1 MPQALPFVNHWL
13 PPLFVAALWLLS
25 RGCPHA
31 LVDQPEVNGP
41 RLDRRQMDRV
51 DKLVLET
58 MRKYRLP
65 GIAVG
70 IAGKDSLLYTRGYG
84 WANLK
89 EHIPVTERSLFHTAS
104 ISKLFTAQAIM
115 QLVSESRLRLEDR
128 VVDLIPA
135 LKSEDPAFSEVTVRH
150 LLNHTSGLPDIYNYR
165 WQRYHT
171 EESSLERYLLAESW
185 RLDAP
190 PGTVFAYSNLGYDL
204 LGYLV
209 EAGAH
214 QAFEEYVA
222 EQILRPAGMITSDF
236 RHYLLPDALRVQPYT
251 RTWTGAVRPRKVY
264 PYTRE
269 HAPSSTLNASAQE
282 LAIWMGK
289 ILGERSEEGKT
300 GFWSDMM
307 AASTPLTDDIGLG
320 FQRYEIDGARAVGH
334 FGGDRGFR
342 SFLVMVPERKIG
354 VVVLGNCDYAED
366 FRQEIAW
373 GIIDILGE

>member
-1 MPQALPFVNHWL
+1 
-13 PPLFVAALWLLS
+13 
-25 RGCPHA
+25 
-31 LVDQPEVNGP
+31 
-41 RLDRRQMDRV
+41 
-51 DKLVLET
+51 
-58 MRKYRLP
+58 
-65 GIAVG
+65 
-70 IAGKDSLLYTRGYG
+70 
-84 WANLK
+84 
-89 EHIPVTERSLFHTAS
+89 
-104 ISKLFTAQAIM
+104 
-115 QLVSESRLRLEDR
+115 
-128 VVDLIPA
+128 
-135 LKSEDPAFSEVTVRH
+135 
-150 LLNHTSGLPDIYNYR
+150 
-165 WQRYHT
+165 
-171 EESSLERYLLAESW
+171 
-185 RLDAP
+185 
-190 PGTVFAYSNLGYDL
+190 
-204 LGYLV
+204 
-209 EAGAH
+209 
-214 QAFEEYVA
+214 
-222 EQILRPAGMITSDF
+222 MITSDF